1 MACVLWKA
9 GVKFTQRGILIHSHF
24 TVTFNVCLQA
34 LQKAGGGCTKA
45 QQGLMQLQVI
55 YSSFMKGAIIQN
67 TYGSYFF
74 QQAVCDSKVRDLF
87 SLASQT
93 SGPDVEYFML
103 P

>member
-74 QQAVCDSKVRDLF
+74 FSKLSV
-87 SLASQT
+87 T
-93 SGPDVEYFML
+93 VK
-103 P
+103 